1 MIIRTRGEK
10 ETKLA
15 AQFREE
21 LADQGV
27 KVFVVPHDVMYFFVT
42 LDNPAADEH
51 EPVNIIVQVM
61 YEIDEWD
68 RVSGFNSCQ
77 EAYDY
82 ARKLAYYAGL
92 DEDVVDGDVYDDSM
106 NIDKK
111 KLANTTGFYV

>member
-21 LADQGV
+21 MADQGV
-27 KVFVVPHDVMYFFVT
+27 KVFVVPHDVMYFYVT
-42 LDNPAADEH
+42 YDDS
-51 EPVNIIVQVM
+51 VGIVVQAM
-61 YEIDEWD
+61 FQIDELD
-68 RVSGFNSCQ
+68 RVSGFGSCK

-92 DEDVVDGDVYDDSM
+92 NEGDVEGDVYDDSM
-106 NIDKK
+106 NIDKNE
-111 KLANTTGFYV
+111 LAHITGFGF